1 MGCDIHLYV
10 EYRLKE
16 ARKRIVREAEYDEN
30 GNKTKD
36 ELSYME
42 EKKWHSYQFGKQ
54 WSDRIYGM
62 FAILADVRN
71 YGDKAHIELRGFPDD
86 ATQIVKNKY
95 YLIIVPDE
103 VYKRVDYR
111 CCSESNA
118 TRWGGER
125 FTISGREYTK
135 HPDYHSANWCTTEE
149 MREAIESLFKK
160 EDGTYKGDYIEWLG
174 LIGTMEG
181 IESSGEYE
189 CRAVF
194 WFDN

>member
-16 ARKRIVREAEYDEN
+16 ARKIIVREAEYDES
-30 GNKTKD
+30 GNKTQD
-36 ELSYME
+36 ELFYTE
-42 EKKWHSYQFGKQ
+42 EREWISYQFGKR
-54 WSDRIYGM
+54 WSDRIYGI

-71 YGDKAHIELRGFPDD
+71 YGNKAHLELRGFPDD
-86 ATQIVKNKY
+86 ATYIVKNKH
-95 YLIIVPDE
+95 YLMVVSDAE
-103 VYKRVDYR
+103 YKRVNYR
-111 CCSESNA
+111 CCSESDA
-118 TRWGGER
+118 TCWGGER
-125 FTISGREYTK
+125 FTISGREYIED
-135 HPDYHSANWCTTEE
+135 PDYHSANWCTTKE
-149 MREAIESLFKK
+149 MRDVIDTLFKK
-160 EDGTYKGDYIEWLG
+160 EDGTYEGDYIEWLG

>member
-36 ELSYME
+36 EISYTE
-42 EKKWHSYQFGKQ
+42 ERKWYSYQFGKH

-71 YGDKAHIELRGFPDD
+71 YGDRAHIELRGFPDD
-86 ATQIVKNKY
+86 ATHIVKNKY
-95 YLIIVPDE
+95 YLIVVSDE
-103 VYKRVDYR
+103 EYKRVDYR
-111 CCSESNA
+111 CCSESYA
-118 TRWGGER
+118 TSWGGER

-135 HPDYHSANWCTTEE
+135 DPDYHSANWCTTKE
-149 MREAIESLFKK
+149 MREAIDTLFKK
-160 EDGTYKGDYIEWLG
+160 EDDAYEGDYIEWLG